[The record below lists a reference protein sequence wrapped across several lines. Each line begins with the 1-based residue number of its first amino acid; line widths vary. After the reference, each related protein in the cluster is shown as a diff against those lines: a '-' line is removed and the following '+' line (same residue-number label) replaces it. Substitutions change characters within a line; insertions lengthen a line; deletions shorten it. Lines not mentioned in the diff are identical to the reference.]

1 MSGEEGKPRST
12 RGSSSKN
19 SSPDRGPNR
28 TISGR
33 HLDDQYHDHETY
45 ANTKPEEEED
55 EDEEEEE
62 GESGETDDDADLSG
76 NESTAEEPGAQKQP
90 SREDDG
96 GDEVRD
102 APASEKDLEAGNLE
116 KAKTTSSKRSR
127 TRDPNLVTWDA
138 PDDPENP
145 KNWTLGRKWAATLVG
160 ESGMFSS
167 VHAMSNSYY

>member
-1 MSGEEGKPRST
+1 
-12 RGSSSKN
+12 
-19 SSPDRGPNR
+19 
-28 TISGR
+28 
-33 HLDDQYHDHETY
+33 LDDQYHDHETY

-62 GESGETDDDADLSG
+62 GETGETDDDADLSG
-76 NESTAEEPGAQKQP
+76 NESTAEKPGAQKQS

-116 KAKTTSSKRSR
+116 KAKTTISKRSK